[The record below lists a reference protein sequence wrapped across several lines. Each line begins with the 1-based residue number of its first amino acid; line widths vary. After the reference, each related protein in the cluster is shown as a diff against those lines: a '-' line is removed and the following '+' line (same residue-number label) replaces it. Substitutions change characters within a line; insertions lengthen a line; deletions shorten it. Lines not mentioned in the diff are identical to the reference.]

1 MACPDCPPNNGLP
14 TSCGQVV
21 VVQYQPPGSSSP
33 IPAWLE
39 YNCDGEEPQLIFYAD
54 AGLTSEIADASLNNI
69 VGIGTGISGT
79 SCSDSAKADLCPDT
93 RDFIAGEFED
103 QTSEL
108 SSHITA
114 QTTRVVNGISA
125 QTTAINNNIDA
136 EIQAQT
142 AALLLAINREYDSLG
157 APLPVGFQGLPRTS
171 TYTPGNLVE
180 TITVVSGASTY
191 VRTFTYT
198 GSNQTGD
205 SGWVLQP

>member
-14 TSCGQVV
+14 NSCGQVV
-21 VVQYQPPGSSSP
+21 VVQYQPSGASSP
-33 IPAWLE
+33 IPVWLE

-54 AGLTSEIADASLNNI
+54 SELTEEIADASLDNV

-79 SCSDSAKADLCPDT
+79 SCADSTKADLCPDT
-93 RDFIAGEFED
+93 RDFIEGEFTD

-108 SSHITA
+108 TSHITE

-157 APLPVGFQGLPRTS
+157 APLPVGFQGLPKVF
-171 TYTPGNLVE
+171 TYTPGELLE
-180 TITVVSGASTY
+180 TITVVYGTSTY
-191 VRTFTYT
+191 VKTYTYT
-198 GSNQTGD
+198 GTNKTGD